1 MECSN
6 AAKPI
11 VLEKF
16 QGIQSCV
23 PGTPREVAPSLN
35 PSATAE
41 DFAQSVLGR
50 SPTVEE
56 LAKGASMNRVIAL
69 VAGEPKPVM
78 AHGLLI
84 GLLAVQVRRHFQQQQ
99 QLS

>member
-1 MECSN
+1 
-6 AAKPI
+6 
-11 VLEKF
+11 
-16 QGIQSCV
+16 
-23 PGTPREVAPSLN
+23 
-35 PSATAE
+35 
-41 DFAQSVLGR
+41 
-50 SPTVEE
+50 
-56 LAKGASMNRVIAL
+56 MNRVIAL